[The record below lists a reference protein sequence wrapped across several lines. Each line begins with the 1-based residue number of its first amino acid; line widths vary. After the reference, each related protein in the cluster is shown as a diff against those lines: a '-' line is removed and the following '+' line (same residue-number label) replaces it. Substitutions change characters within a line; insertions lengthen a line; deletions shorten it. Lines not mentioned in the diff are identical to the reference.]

1 MKVALVHD
9 QLREFGGAERVLVSL
24 KKIFPQADIYT
35 TTFDLNSL
43 GSHKKLIK
51 DWKIYVSWFGKIPFL
66 NKFYS
71 PFRFLTP
78 LIWESF
84 DFSKYD
90 LVISSSGSWM
100 SKGIKTKKPTIHIS
114 YIHHPP
120 RYLYGYETA
129 VEWQKYFLIKIYGY
143 IVNHFLR
150 IWDFTSSQR
159 ADYLIANSEETKK
172 RIEKFYRRDSTVIYP
187 PVDIPKKIS
196 NFQFPISKQISNFKQ
211 PISNFYITVSRFAR
225 AKHIDVLIKAANK
238 LRFNL
243 KIVGSGRDEER
254 LKQIAGPTVEFLG
267 NLTDEELK
275 KTYVNAKAF
284 LFASRDE
291 EFGIAPVEAMGYG
304 LPVIAYRSGG
314 LPEYVV
320 DGKNGYLFNQLEE
333 GSLIGKVNALTGLS
347 KEEYFDMRQEARKSA
362 EQFSEINFKKNILS
376 FINSKI
382 KVQRSKLS

>member
-43 GSHKKLIK
+43 GIHQELIK
-51 DWKIYVSWFGKIPFL
+51 NWKVHVSWFGKIPFI
-66 NKFYS
+66 NKYYS

-100 SKGIKTKKPTIHIS
+100 SKGIKTNKPTIHIS

-172 RIEKFYRRDSTVIYP
+172 RIEKFYRRDSVVIYP
-187 PVDIPKKIS
+187 PVDISSSPS
-196 NFQFPISKQISNFKQ
+196 PYSLVPRPYF
-211 PISNFYITVSRFAR
+211 ITVSRLAR
-225 AKHIDVLIKAANK
+225 AKHIDVLIKAANDAK
-238 LRFNL
+238 FNL
-243 KIVGSGRDEER
+243 KIVGSGRDEEY
-254 LKQIAGPTVEFLG
+254 LKSIAGPTIEFLG

-275 KTYVNAKAF
+275 ETYTNAKAF
-284 LFASRDE
+284 LFASKDE

-304 LPVIAYRSGG
+304 LPVIAFRSGG
-314 LPEYVV
+314 LPEYVI
-320 DGKNGYLFNQLEE
+320 DGKNGYLFNELKES
-333 GSLIGKVNALTGLS
+333 SLINKVNELTNLTNQRYL
-347 KEEYFDMRQEARKSA
+347 EMRKEARKTA
-362 EQFSEINFKKNILS
+362 EKFSEENFKKNILN
-376 FINSKI
+376 FVKSKTHAGTT
-382 KVQRSKLS
+382 

>member
-24 KKIFPQADIYT
+24 KKIFPQADIFT

-43 GSHKKLIK
+43 GIHKELIK
-51 DWKIYVSWFGKIPFL
+51 DWKVNVSWFGKIPFI
-66 NKFYS
+66 NRYYS

-100 SKGIKTKKPTIHIS
+100 SKGIKTNKPTIHIS

-129 VEWQKYFLIKIYGY
+129 IEWQKYFFIKIYGY

-159 ADYLIANSEETKK
+159 ADYLIANSEETKR

-187 PVDIPKKIS
+187 PVNIPKKLYELYKPYKLY
-196 NFQFPISKQISNFKQ
+196 NYFL
-211 PISNFYITVSRFAR
+211 TVSRLAR
-225 AKHIDVLIKAANK
+225 AKHIDVLIKAANIAK
-238 LRFNL
+238 FNL

-254 LKQIAGPTVEFLG
+254 LKQIAGPTIEFLG
-267 NLTDEELK
+267 NLTDEDLK
-275 KTYVNAKAF
+275 KTYLNAKAF
-284 LFASRDE
+284 LFSSKDE

-304 LPVIAYRSGG
+304 LPVIAFRSGG

-320 DGKNGYLFNQLEE
+320 DSKNGYLFDKLEE
-333 GSLIGKVNALTGLS
+333 SLLIDKVNELTGLT
-347 KEEYFDMRQEARKSA
+347 KEKYLEMRKEARKTA
-362 EQFSEINFKKNILS
+362 ERFSEEKFAKNIKQ
-376 FINSKI
+376 FIK
-382 KVQRSKLS
+382 SKLT

>member
-51 DWKIYVSWFGKIPFL
+51 DWKVHVSWFGRIPFL
-66 NKFYS
+66 NRFYS

-100 SKGIKTKKPTIHIS
+100 SKGIKTEKPIIHIS

-129 VEWQKYFLIKIYGY
+129 IEWQKYFFIKIYGY

-159 ADYLIANSEETKK
+159 ADYLIANSEETKR

-187 PVDIPKKIS
+187 PVQIPDSHPQGDPYGHPKGDY
-196 NFQFPISKQISNFKQ
+196 
-211 PISNFYITVSRFAR
+211 YITVSRLAR
-225 AKHIDVLIKAANK
+225 AKHIDVLIKAANAAK
-238 LRFNL
+238 FNL
-243 KIVGSGRDEER
+243 KIVGSGRDFER
-254 LKQIAGPTVEFLG
+254 LEQIAGPTVEFLG
-267 NLTDEELK
+267 NLSDEELK
-275 KTYVNAKAF
+275 KTYLNAKAF
-284 LFASRDE
+284 LFASKDE
-291 EFGIAPVEAMGYG
+291 EFGIAVVEAMGYG
-304 LPVIAYRSGG
+304 LPVVAYRSGG
-314 LPEYVV
+314 LPEYIESGINGFLFDELNENSLV
-320 DGKNGYLFNQLEE
+320 DKVKKLESLKEKEYLE
-333 GSLIGKVNALTGLS
+333 
-347 KEEYFDMRQEARKSA
+347 MRKEARKTA
-362 EQFSEINFKKNILS
+362 EEFSEEKFIENIKK
-376 FINSKI
+376 FVKSK
-382 KVQRSKLS
+382 V

>member
-24 KKIFPQADIYT
+24 KKIFPQADVYT

-51 DWKIYVSWFGKIPFL
+51 DWKVNLSWFGKIPFL

-84 DFSKYD
+84 NFSKYD

-100 SKGIKTKKPTIHIS
+100 SKGVKTNKPTIHIS

-129 VEWQKYFLIKIYGY
+129 IEWQKYFFIKIYGY
-143 IVNHFLR
+143 VINHFLR

-159 ADYLIANSEETKK
+159 ADFLIANSEETKK

-187 PVDIPKKIS
+187 PVNIS
-196 NFQFPISKQISNFKQ
+196 EFKFVNSLICQ
-211 PISNFYITVSRFAR
+211 PNNYFLTVSRLAR
-225 AKHIDVLIKAANK
+225 AKHIDVLIKAANVSK
-238 LRFNL
+238 FKL

-267 NLTDEELK
+267 NLNDEELK
-275 KTYVNAKAF
+275 KTYLDAKAF

-314 LPEYVV
+314 IPEYVI
-320 DGKNGYLFNQLEE
+320 DGKNGYLFDELDE
-333 GSLIGKVNALTGLS
+333 SLLVRKVNELTSLS
-347 KEEYFDMRQEARKSA
+347 KEKYLEMKKEARKTA
-362 EQFSEINFKKNILS
+362 ENFSEEKFKKQILE
-376 FINSKI
+376 FVNNVIRN
-382 KVQRSKLS
+382 V

>member
-1 MKVALVHD
+1 MKVAIVHD
-9 QLREFGGAERVLVSL
+9 QLLEFGGAERVLVSL

-100 SKGIKTKKPTIHIS
+100 SKGVKTSKPTVHIS

-129 VEWQKYFLIKIYGY
+129 IEWQKYFLVKIYGH

-150 IWDFTSSQR
+150 IWDFASSKR
-159 ADYLIANSEETKK
+159 PDFLIANSEETKK

-187 PVDIPKKIS
+187 PVNIS
-196 NFQFPISKQISNFKQ
+196 FRSTPYTLPPTTYFL
-211 PISNFYITVSRFAR
+211 TVSRLAR

-238 LRFNL
+238 SKFNL
-243 KIVGSGRDEER
+243 KIVGSGRDEEK
-254 LKQIAGPTVEFLG
+254 LKQMAGPTVEFLG
-267 NLTDEELK
+267 NLSDEQLK
-275 KTYVNAKAF
+275 KIYLNAKAF

-291 EFGIAPVEAMGYG
+291 EFGIAIVEAMGYG
-304 LPVIAYRSGG
+304 LPVIVYKSGG
-314 LPEYVV
+314 VPEYVK
-320 DGKNGYLFNQLEE
+320 DGINGFLFDELNSD
-333 GSLIGKVNALTGLS
+333 SLIKQINELTNLTNQ
-347 KEEYFDMRQEARKSA
+347 EYLAMRKEARKTA
-362 EQFSEINFKKNILS
+362 ERFSEEKFKQRILSLIKTVFKKTV
-376 FINSKI
+376 SK
-382 KVQRSKLS
+382 

>member
-24 KKIFPQADIYT
+24 KKIFPTADIYT
-35 TTFDLNSL
+35 TTFDLDSL
-43 GSHKKLIK
+43 GSHKHLIK
-51 DWKIYVSWFGKIPFL
+51 DWKVNVSWFGKIPFL

-84 DFSKYD
+84 DFSKYN

-129 VEWQKYFLIKIYGY
+129 IEWQKYFFIKIYGY

-159 ADYLIANSEETKK
+159 ADYLIANSQETKR

-187 PVDIPKKIS
+187 PVEIPNKLANSQTRKI
-196 NFQFPISKQISNFKQ
+196 NNYFL
-211 PISNFYITVSRFAR
+211 TVSRLAR
-225 AKHIDVLIKAANK
+225 AKHIDILIKAANK
-238 LRFNL
+238 SKFKL

-254 LKQIAGPTVEFLG
+254 LKLLAGPTVKFLG
-267 NLTDEELK
+267 NLTDKELK
-275 KTYVNAKAF
+275 KTYLNAKAF

-291 EFGIAPVEAMGYG
+291 EFGIAVVEAMGYG
-304 LPVIAYRSGG
+304 LPAIAYRSGG
-314 LPEYVV
+314 LPEYVI
-320 DGKNGYLFNQLEE
+320 DSKNGYLFNKLEVN
-333 GSLIGKVNALTGLS
+333 SLIDKVNELMSLS
-347 KEEYFDMRQEARKSA
+347 KEKYLEMRKEARKTA
-362 EQFSEINFKKNILS
+362 EKFSEKKFKEQILR
-376 FINSKI
+376 FIN
-382 KVQRSKLS
+382 KVRPY

>member
-24 KKIFPQADIYT
+24 KKIFPQADVYT

-51 DWKIYVSWFGKIPFL
+51 NWKVYVSWFGKIPFL
-66 NKFYS
+66 NRFYS

-100 SKGIKTKKPTIHIS
+100 SKGIKTNKPTIHIS

-129 VEWQKYFLIKIYGY
+129 IEWQKYFFVKIYGH

-150 IWDFTSSQR
+150 IWDFNSSKR
-159 ADYLIANSEETKK
+159 PDYLIANSEETKK

-187 PVDIPKKIS
+187 PVNIPKKLVNS
-196 NFQFPISKQISNFKQ
+196 LTSQ
-211 PISNFYITVSRFAR
+211 PNNYYITVSRLAK
-225 AKHIDVLIKAANK
+225 AKHIDVLIKTANK
-238 LRFNL
+238 LKFNL
-243 KIVGSGRDEER
+243 KIIGIGRDEER
-254 LKQIAGPTVEFLG
+254 LKQIVGPTVEFLG
-267 NLTDEELK
+267 NLTDEQLK
-275 KTYVNAKAF
+275 KTYSNAKAF
-284 LFASRDE
+284 LFSSKDE
-291 EFGIAPVEAMGYG
+291 EFGIAVIEAMGYG
-304 LPVIAYRSGG
+304 LPIVAYRSGG
-314 LPEYVV
+314 IPEYLVN
-320 DGKNGYLFNQLEE
+320 GKNGFLFDQLEE
-333 GSLIGKVNALTGLS
+333 DSFIKRVSELTSLS
-347 KEEYFDMRQEARKSA
+347 EEKYLEMRKEARKTA
-362 EQFSEINFKKNILS
+362 EKFSEINFKRKILS
-376 FINSKI
+376 FVKGTVPYAGTTQS
-382 KVQRSKLS
+382 